1 MAPSTTI
8 VERAGKSSPLRVCGL
23 SAGYSGANWSHGN
36 WFCGFWV
43 GLLLAAYLR
52 TSDQRFLN
60 LANER
65 LLLVAP
71 RATDGNTHDIG
82 FIFYPSDAFR

>member
-36 WFCGFWV
+36 WFCGFWI
-43 GLLLAAYLR
+43 GM
-52 TSDQRFLN
+52 
-60 LANER
+60 
-65 LLLVAP
+65 LVAAHRQSGEALFLDLAKERMRLVAQ
-71 RATDGNTHDIG
+71 RAADPNTHDIG